1 MEAACAVIVK
11 LMHRLPMEDD
21 DVAGWVL

>member
-11 LMHRLPMEDD
+11 SMHRLPMEDD